1 LIKELKALPFFY
13 ENQKYFD
20 GENRITIF
28 SKFEFISRIKT
39 YDDYTSIC
47 GEVKTPLGTLILY
60 GSIIGSKDA
69 YFRNDLERQKEDI
82 DRLSKI
88 GNVCLTFRF

>member
-1 LIKELKALPFFY
+1 MIKKSKALPCFY

-20 GENRITIF
+20 GENWITIF
-28 SKFEFISRIKT
+28 SKFEFIRRIKT

-60 GSIIGSKDA
+60 GSIIGSMPI
-69 YFRNDLERQKEDI
+69 LEMIWNGKK
-82 DRLSKI
+82 KI
-88 GNVCLTFRF
+88 LTD